1 MNHMFDMIEGTQVA
15 TKAPQK
21 WLPCPIC
28 PTQCP
33 NWPNCNVT
41 KAIEYSGLYINTQ
54 YKVKTITIK
63 RCRRIYNLF

>member
-41 KAIEYSGLYINTQ
+41 KAITLE
-54 YKVKTITIK
+54 
-63 RCRRIYNLF
+63 IYGMPCPFL